1 MVSMKKIVLLLLILA
16 ATTAVAGTIWLARL
30 SDQGDSG
37 AGPAMDSAQTS
48 LESSTTSFLP
58 ADAVAMIRFSGLG
71 QGLELLERS
80 PLGRSLAGIDIPKVM
95 RAMGASEQE
104 VSRVRQVMNSGEWR
118 FWKKL
123 LVNLFG
129 QETLIGYV
137 PDREQGS
144 ASSSGPEFIPAEG
157 LVAVCRPEQGAALW
171 SLVSSFI
178 PGLEQKQVRAFQG
191 QSIRELVL
199 DQDLSL
205 YHCSIDGYLL
215 LSMEPGSLVRLLK
228 VRNGQVPSLVQ
239 DERFRQEWNKVSGD
253 LALAFVNGKGLQ
265 ALLNDLQKV
274 NGAHQAS
281 EAGLPGFRSA
291 VFGWARSGPGLFE
304 QTGTIDLIP
313 ERLTPAQRTFLGS
326 KPEDPRPFLGMA
338 PRGTNLLI
346 WQGNVDPAV
355 LWPGSEQPDSDLD
368 SEMQDVFG
376 RDWERFKSR
385 LDGQAGTLFR
395 DMASTAMF
403 PVPEWAF
410 FLQAKS
416 QDRLMSAMVKSVLQQ
431 VHQATGLDL
440 PVRRVKEQGLELEQV
455 VLPFGEALRPSW
467 ARIGEYEVWATN
479 QGLLEDIWA
488 ASSGGE
494 CLAAE
499 TRFAEVG
506 TPLVLP
512 GHGFQFIQVDA
523 CLEMLRTTLV
533 WAGDMALATRLQ
545 GERAARLKVIRDEL
559 MHPVLDG
566 LQMFETAALWTIMN
580 PERLNVKGLLSTV
593 TLEPGPE

>member
-1 MVSMKKIVLLLLILA
+1 MDSMKKIVLLLLILA
-16 ATTAVAGTIWLARL
+16 ATTAVAGTIWLVRL
-30 SDQGDSG
+30 SDQVDSG

-58 ADAVAMIRFSGLG
+58 ADAVAMIRFSDLG

-118 FWKKL
+118 IWKKL

-137 PDREQGS
+137 PDRKQGP
-144 ASSSGPEFIPAEG
+144 ASSSGPEFIFAEG

-199 DQDLSL
+199 DQDLNL

-239 DERFRQEWNKVSGD
+239 VERFRQEWNRVSGD

-265 ALLNDLQKV
+265 TLLNDLQKA

-346 WQGNVDPAV
+346 WQGNFDPAA
-355 LWPGSEQPDSDLD
+355 LWPGSGQPDSDLD
-368 SEMQDVFG
+368 SQMQDVFG

-410 FLQAKS
+410 FLQAKN
-416 QDRLMSAMVKSVLQQ
+416 QDRLMSAMVRSVLQQ

-488 ASSGGE
+488 VSSGGE

-499 TRFAEVG
+499 TRFSEVG
-506 TPLVLP
+506 TPLVQP

-523 CLEMLRTTLV
+523 CLEMLRTALV

-593 TLEPGPE
+593 TLELGPE